1 MRFEKGH
8 KAATRRHIVD
18 VASNCVRRDGI
29 SAAGIAGIMGEAGLT
44 KGAFSPHFES
54 KDALVR
60 EALGSALADQQHRLD
75 EDQRKGLDL
84 EGAIRRYLN
93 RAHLDDPAGGCPSA
107 ALLPEISRQPLST
120 RRDYEKKLR
129 SYVSTLAALL
139 PDAGSAA
146 SCRRASSASWWAPS
160 SSRGPCPMVPGRSR
174 SWKVALR
181 PRCTWH
187 ELHRHKLDCCPPK
200 SPRSASGPLA
210 DMPAGLLFT
219 SDNRP

>member
-8 KAATRRHIVD
+8 KAVTRRHIID
-18 VASNCVRRDGI
+18 VASKCLRRDGI
-29 SAAGIAGIMGEAGLT
+29 SGAGIAGIMGEAGLT

-60 EALGSALADQQHRLD
+60 EALASALADQQHCFD

-93 RAHLDDPAGGCPSA
+93 RAHLEDSADGCPSA

-120 RRDYEKKLR
+120 RQDYEKGLR

-146 SCRRASSASWWAPS
+146 SGRRATAIFGLMVGTLQFARAVPDAARAEQILEGGVEAALRLARAPS
-160 SSRGPCPMVPGRSR
+160 S
-174 SWKVALR
+174 
-181 PRCTWH
+181 
-187 ELHRHKLDCCPPK
+187 
-200 SPRSASGPLA
+200 
-210 DMPAGLLFT
+210 
-219 SDNRP
+219 